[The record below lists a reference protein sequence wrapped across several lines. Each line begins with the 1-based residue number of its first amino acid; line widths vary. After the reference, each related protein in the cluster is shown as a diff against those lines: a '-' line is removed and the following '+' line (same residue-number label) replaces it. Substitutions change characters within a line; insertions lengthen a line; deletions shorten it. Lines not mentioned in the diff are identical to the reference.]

1 MLLVSLITQFNP
13 GNKDRAILQLSKISM
28 QRTVLLLC
36 NSARNSGGKNMRRRK
51 YVYMKLDGDAKCE
64 KCNNNAHYNGRVDFG
79 AGVQCRARVLSI
91 VVRVTFAS
99 RIFCASAGC
108 AS

>member
-36 NSARNSGGKNMRRRK
+36 NSARSSGGKNMRK
-51 YVYMKLDGDAKCE
+51 VSMY
-64 KCNNNAHYNGRVDFG
+64 
-79 AGVQCRARVLSI
+79 I
-91 VVRVTFAS
+91 
-99 RIFCASAGC
+99 
-108 AS
+108 